1 MYGTIGRYTSTSN
14 QNSLVWIVGI
24 RVLHNS
30 DVRYKVWIFKK
41 TSGTK
46 FEFKKYSRENRQP
59 IIIIYAEKQIPS
71 DHFLNIGKGL
81 SCEVRTFLFFKN
93 RAYKIRSS
101 FSKMC
106 TERNPVHY
114 CTIKMRNSQNVVI
127 MQLKTEKHQCRA
139 SPGSRLTTMGQ
150 NRGDSGPVSLN
161 CAPNY
166 HV

>member
-30 DVRYKVWIFKK
+30 DVRYKIWIFKK

-59 IIIIYAEKQIPS
+59 IIIIYAEKRIPS

-81 SCEVRTFLFFKN
+81 FREVRTFLFFKN

-106 TERNPVHY
+106 TKRNLVHY
-114 CTIKMRNSQNVVI
+114 CTIETRHSKNVLI
-127 MQLKTEKHQCRA
+127 LPFETEKHQCRA

-150 NRGDSGPVSLN
+150 NRGDSGPVSLKV
-161 CAPNY
+161 PPK
-166 HV
+166 